1 MDILDFLLG
10 QLASC
15 LTICCIFTIPIYPR
29 IKMRWVIVLFSL
41 CVITYNLFV
50 PLLGQFSTYIILLQA
65 AVVVILAQKSR
76 LRNLLVTFFAYILS
90 VVLNYLLLALVYSV
104 WGISSSQTGT
114 LFYYS
119 YLLLLVAMLL
129 GYRVLLYS
137 VIKIQNYILPKKVTV
152 CLSFNF
158 FLLVFII
165 VFLFSWGERIGYTY
179 PVTIFSCLI
188 FALYAIASSILC
200 WYLFTSAQKEARL
213 QHQLKEYETLQE
225 YTGNLEEAYRQMR
238 GFRHDYANVLASITC
253 FLQDGEYQQLEDYL
267 NAHLLP
273 QKASMEAAALP
284 VGRLYNMQLLELKSL
299 IYTKLI
305 RASSE
310 NIPVHLDIP
319 RPVTASGM
327 DPVILVRILG
337 IFLDNALDAAGEQ
350 ENPSV
355 FLGILQQDDTLTINV
370 KNPCSLS
377 ADQLG
382 LLSRPGFTTKEGH
395 TGIGLSTVKELT
407 APMDNVFWNTRM
419 EEGML
424 VQELQITGLSV

>member
-1 MDILDFLLG
+1 MLMTIFNYMISAIMLTSIYSIPVYPKIKYRYLFVLAAVSLLNNIFFYPLIQNFDTYILI
-10 QLASC
+10 AAYSC
-15 LTICCIFTIPIYPR
+15 IIFFTQKPR
-29 IKMRWVIVLFSL
+29 ILNLCIVSMAYVFS
-41 CVITYNLFV
+41 V
-50 PLLGQFSTYIILLQA
+50 A
-65 AVVVILAQKSR
+65 
-76 LRNLLVTFFAYILS
+76 
-90 VVLNYLLLALVYSV
+90 LNYLYTMISGIIFRKAPADYMSHPLFNICFIVLNICLLFVYRYFLYQKLRVQKLIINRKIAVTLVLNALVYIFIFI
-104 WGISSSQTGT
+104 WN
-114 LFYYS
+114 FS
-119 YLLLLVAMLL
+119 YGETL
-129 GYRVLLYS
+129 GYPSY
-137 VIKIQNYILPKKVTV
+137 VI
-152 CLSFNF
+152 SFNGVS
-158 FLLVFII
+158 FLL
-165 VFLFSWGERIGYTY
+165 
-179 PVTIFSCLI
+179 
-188 FALYAIASSILC
+188 SSILSFG
-200 WYLFTSAQKEARL
+200 LFYITCKSLMKEARL

-273 QKASMEAAALP
+273 QKTSMEAAALP
-284 VGRLYNMQLLELKSL
+284 VGQLSNMQLLELKSL

-407 APMDNVFWNTRM
+407 APMDNVFWNTRL